1 MRILRSE
8 LYNQSYFFQ
17 HFLQGVSKPFNEVIR
32 HFGDPHAFG
41 QSPVSFMRQVRSF
54 LKAKLVFFFLWIHLF
69 VCLFVCLLTNILLKF
84 LILLWWSML

>member
-1 MRILRSE
+1 MMDNDQRILTIE
-8 LYNQSYFFQ
+8 LYNQSYFFN

-54 LKAKLVFFFLWIHLF
+54 FCLVFFCDCGYI
-69 VCLFVCLLTNILLKF
+69 CLFVCLLTNILSSSF
-84 LILLWWSML
+84 FYGG

>member
-1 MRILRSE
+1 MKNDLRILISE
-8 LYNQSYFFQ
+8 LYNQSYFF
-17 HFLQGVSKPFNEVIR
+17 HLFLQGVSKPFNEVIK

-69 VCLFVCLLTNILLKF
+69 VCLFAH
-84 LILLWWSML
+84 